1 MMMTRNTISLTL
13 AALAASAVP
22 ALAQRGEPFQAQVR
36 GSGDSGKC
44 TIEVRVDDVAEV
56 EVRGTTGY
64 LRTLQGQPASW
75 VRFVCNAP
83 FPTGGMQE
91 FKFKGIDG
99 RGRVEL
105 RRDPRENRGA
115 AVVYIVDNKG
125 GSEGYTF
132 DLEWKGGYLGSGG
145 GGGWNRPNRPGN
157 SGNNGGFFGGNSGG
171 SSGGNSGSGGFF
183 GGNDNNLS
191 NAIRAC
197 QSAITD
203 RLRGDGYSNPN
214 YGSAS
219 YSDISGKRDWLTG
232 QGRARRSGSNYD
244 FDYACRMDTGRAE
257 VREVD
262 LRMR

>member
-1 MMMTRNTISLTL
+1 MRHTTSLTL
-13 AALAASAVP
+13 VATAVLSMP
-22 ALAQRGEPFQAQVR
+22 AFAQRGERFEAQVR

-56 EVRGTTGY
+56 EVRGNTGF

-75 VRFVCNAP
+75 VRFVCDAP

-105 RRDPRENRGA
+105 RRDPRENRGI

-132 DLEWKGGYLGSGG
+132 DLEWKGGYIGG
-145 GGGWNRPNRPGN
+145 GGGRGGFNRPNR
-157 SGNNGGFFGGNSGG
+157 SGD
-171 SSGGNSGSGGFF
+171 SGGFF
-183 GGNDNNLS
+183 GGGGNRGSSGGFFGGVDNSSTAVRN
-191 NAIRAC
+191 C
-197 QSAITD
+197 QDAITN
-203 RLRGDGYSNPN
+203 RLRNDGYNNPS

-219 YSDISGKRDWLTG
+219 YSNIAGKNDWLTG
-232 QGRARRSGSNYD
+232 QVRARRSGSNYE
-244 FDYACRMDTGRAE
+244 FDYACRMDTGRGS

-262 LRMR
+262 LRLR

>member
-1 MMMTRNTISLTL
+1 MMRHTAFLSL
-13 AALAASAVP
+13 AALAVMALP
-22 ALAQRGEPFQAQVR
+22 AFAQRGEPFRAQVR

-56 EVRGTTGY
+56 EVRGDTGF

-91 FKFKGIDG
+91 FRFRGIDG

-115 AVVYIVDNKG
+115 AVIYIVDNKG
-125 GSEGYTF
+125 GTEGYTF

-145 GGGWNRPNRPGN
+145 GGGNRPNRP
-157 SGNNGGFFGGNSGG
+157 
-171 SSGGNSGSGGFF
+171 GNSGSGGFF
-183 GGNDNNLS
+183 GGNSGSSSGTGGFFGGDSQS
-191 NAIRAC
+191 NSVRAC
-197 QSAITD
+197 QDAIAE
-203 RLRGDGYSNPN
+203 RLRRDNYSNPN
-214 YGSAS
+214 FGSAAL
-219 YSDISGKRDWLTG
+219 SDRPGKRDWIAG
-232 QGRARRSGSNYD
+232 EGRARRSGSNVD
-244 FDYACRMDTGRAE
+244 FEYACRMDLDRAQ